1 MEKIKHLSP
10 EDYNMVVM
18 PVNRLEHNTYP
29 LSRLSE
35 EELIEEL
42 LQSIEKSKAGYTRPA
57 RQVSR
62 ELREKYAVWWIAGLW
77 KCDSL
82 IGFESTFESTKPTPL
97 REPPFY
103 KAFWESKG
111 FKSLGITWQIW
122 TPIGSECH
130 VIPLFKPFLTEHVSH
145 LKIQTSKKRN

>member
-62 ELREKYAVWWIAGLW
+62 ELREKYAV
-77 KCDSL
+77 
-82 IGFESTFESTKPTPL
+82 
-97 REPPFY
+97 
-103 KAFWESKG
+103 
-111 FKSLGITWQIW
+111 
-122 TPIGSECH
+122 
-130 VIPLFKPFLTEHVSH
+130 
-145 LKIQTSKKRN
+145 